1 MILIDGKEVSASIR
15 NEIKQEV
22 ESIHQNGKQIGLA
35 VIIIGED
42 PASKIY
48 VNNKVKACHETGITS
63 YHYELPED
71 VSQEEVLRLINTLN
85 QNADVNGILVQLPI
99 PKHLD
104 KDVILTAI
112 DPKKD
117 VDGFSAYQSGKTF
130 LGEKSLVS
138 CTPQGI
144 IALLKYY
151 NIEISGKNAVVIG
164 RSNIVGKP
172 AGLLL
177 LQNNATVTVCH
188 SKTKDLSFYTKN
200 ADIIVVA
207 VGKAKFLT
215 ADMVKDGAV
224 VVDAGINRLEN
235 GKICGDVDFENVAP
249 KCSYI
254 TPVPGGVGPMTI
266 AMLMKNTLES
276 FKNA

>member
-22 ESIHQNGKQIGLA
+22 EKIHQNGKQIGLA

-48 VNNKVKACHETGITS
+48 VNNKVKACHETGIAS

-207 VGKAKFLT
+207 VGRAKFLT

>member
-22 ESIHQNGKQIGLA
+22 EKIHQNGKQIGLA

-207 VGKAKFLT
+207 VGRAKFLT

>member
-22 ESIHQNGKQIGLA
+22 EKIHQNGKQIGLA
-35 VIIIGED
+35 VIIGED

-48 VNNKVKACHETGITS
+48 VNNKVKACHETGIAS

-207 VGKAKFLT
+207 VGRAKFLT

>member
-48 VNNKVKACHETGITS
+48 VNNKVKACHETGIAS
-63 YHYELPED
+63 YHYELPEG

-188 SKTKDLSFYTKN
+188 SKTKDLSFFTKN

>member
-22 ESIHQNGKQIGLA
+22 EKIHQNGKQIGLA

-130 LGEKSLVS
+130 LGEKSLIS

-207 VGKAKFLT
+207 VGRAKFLT

>member
-22 ESIHQNGKQIGLA
+22 ERIHQNGKQIGLA

-71 VSQEEVLRLINTLN
+71 VSQEEILRLINTLN

-130 LGEKSLVS
+130 LGEKSLIS

-207 VGKAKFLT
+207 VGRAKFLT

>member
-22 ESIHQNGKQIGLA
+22 EKIHQNGKQIGLA

-71 VSQEEVLRLINTLN
+71 VSQEEILRLINTLN

-177 LQNNATVTVCH
+177 
-188 SKTKDLSFYTKN
+188 
-200 ADIIVVA
+200 
-207 VGKAKFLT
+207 
-215 ADMVKDGAV
+215 
-224 VVDAGINRLEN
+224 
-235 GKICGDVDFENVAP
+235 
-249 KCSYI
+249 
-254 TPVPGGVGPMTI
+254 
-266 AMLMKNTLES
+266 
-276 FKNA
+276 